1 MSKQK
6 RACLLLAM
14 AGVIVSACS
23 QAGGS
28 GRWAADVD
36 SIYVTKSLDVR
47 SAMVFTS
54 AVAND
59 LYDQEELAQDTREWV
74 QDYNAKEGREESLRQ
89 GKSPDPDKGRDGGR
103 GKGKLPV
110 ALTSCTL
117 KGGTGAMV
125 FDYGTPEDFV
135 KFSQEVGDT
144 SHTVTALSVGT
155 VADMLPDGKVAGLRF
170 AAPDGKAAEGREV
183 AKHPKYRVVA
193 IEGAA
198 TVCTEGKVAYV
209 SFGDMAVKDDYTVV
223 TGEGLHYIIFH

>member
-59 LYDQEELAQDTREWV
+59 LYDQEELARDTREWV
-74 QDYNAKEGREESLRQ
+74 QDYNAKEGQEERPRQ
-89 GKSPDPDKGRDGGR
+89 GNSKDPYKGKDGGR
-103 GKGKLPV
+103 VNSKLPE
-110 ALTSCTL
+110 
-117 KGGTGAMV
+117 
-125 FDYGTPEDFV
+125 P
-135 KFSQEVGDT
+135 
-144 SHTVTALSVGT
+144 
-155 VADMLPDGKVAGLRF
+155 
-170 AAPDGKAAEGREV
+170 
-183 AKHPKYRVVA
+183 
-193 IEGAA
+193 
-198 TVCTEGKVAYV
+198 
-209 SFGDMAVKDDYTVV
+209 
-223 TGEGLHYIIFH
+223 